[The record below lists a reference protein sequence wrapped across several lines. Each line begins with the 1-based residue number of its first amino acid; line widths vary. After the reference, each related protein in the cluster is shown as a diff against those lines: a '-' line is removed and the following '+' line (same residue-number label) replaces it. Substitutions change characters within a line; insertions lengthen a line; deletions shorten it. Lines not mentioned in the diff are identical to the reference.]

1 MTAGVL
7 MATPCTDSLGV
18 GTETK
23 ARKGDGEYVRLSE
36 EAGKHESGD
45 NHGHVETQPRQSSG
59 NLD

>member
-45 NHGHVETQPRQSSG
+45 IRRQQ
-59 NLD
+59 